1 MLEKFHY
8 LKSIC
13 LALQNCTVETQLKY
27 NWATTAPARMRVN
40 DSLIKK
46 RMRFHSDLKTYQRFR
61 NLYTTQ
67 KDQQLA
73 VE

>member
-1 MLEKFHY
+1 MLEKLHY

-13 LALQNCTVETQLKY
+13 LALQNCTVEMQWKY
-27 NWATTAPARMRVN
+27 NEASAAPARMRVN
-40 DSLIKK
+40 NSLIKK

-61 NLYTTQ
+61 NLYTMQ

-73 VE
+73 VA